1 MAKIFVQRNHQL
13 GLENIR
19 LKASDLAEQLVD
31 RFGGT
36 YQWHGDNL
44 NYKRSGVDACIAC
57 TEQEIIVDITL
68 KGLLVSALRGTIES
82 EVKSTLSKHLS

>member
-1 MAKIFVQRNHQL
+1 MAKIFVQRKHQL

-19 LKASDLAEQLVD
+19 LKASDVAEQLVD

-36 YQWHGDNL
+36 YRWQGDNL
-44 NYKRSGVDACIAC
+44 NYRRPGVDASIGC
-57 TEQEIIVDITL
+57 TEQDIIVDITL
-68 KGLLVSALRGTIES
+68 KGLLVSALRGTIET